1 MRVIC
6 QFKILAIIVLSFF
19 VLSSKGQV
27 YQSMPQYGYSGP
39 RFNMDS
45 TLSIPTVCG
54 TPTLKSNLTKKAAIA
69 FDSCNNRFYQYNPK
83 TLAWS
88 QISGGGGGSTD
99 TTSLSNRIDLKVNI
113 SDTASMLS
121 PYLRKIDTTNKFVS
135 SVSKLNDSTIRV
147 IKGST
152 TTDISITS
160 VASATSATRLLTSVY
175 NNSGATITK
184 GSVIYINGRHSSN
197 LPTIAKAQANTE
209 ANSYSTFALVQDDI
223 TNNNSGLVI
232 QAGNIGS
239 LNLPTSSYTDG
250 QLVYLSPTT
259 AGGITTTKPLAPY
272 HIVKIGTITRAHPTQ
287 GSIELK
293 IENGWQLDELSDV
306 KIALVPADSVILQ
319 FSRVD
324 SLWHDVSVTSAIGK
338 KVDSIYRTSGKDSII
353 FTINNKRY
361 AIKDSIGSGGG
372 SSLTI
377 KNSGST
383 ITTAAT
389 SIDFTGSGVTSSAT
403 GGAVTVN
410 ISGGTSG
417 GGGGSDTLVTVK
429 VYNAEATTISKG
441 NVVYIDSSNSGRIS
455 VKKASNDVEAI
466 ATRVIGLAATNIA
479 AGDTGYIIT
488 QGTLTGVYTLDNN
501 GGKSIYLST
510 NGNFT
515 STMPSYPRSVIY
527 LGVIAKQDASGS
539 IYINPQLLFNL
550 KQLSGVQITNDYNN
564 KILYYDS
571 LYNIWAQTSIAFGS
585 NLSNDSTILSY
596 GTKRM
601 AAVNKASPGGTYGGA
616 IQYKKIDE
624 FQLAGANTFAYD
636 PVNKSVVIA
645 DTTQEVES
653 EHPLA
658 RLDVHEGDIG
668 GLIRNYEIAQF
679 SRQGDCKLGVFTTN
693 TYSSGSGSSILLGN
707 ALNTNSSGYYPGF
720 EMQNVNDSSY
730 GGYVRF
736 NYVHRNQATGIVAEA
751 SADLLRINSSGKVE
765 INPINYSLAASPRL
779 VVGEDNS
786 GEAMI
791 ETSGDAY
798 IQGKLTSKSA
808 RIKNITFVDD
818 GASTTYTATSTDH
831 IIIFATY
838 DNNSTVVLPS
848 SPEDGREL
856 IIKHAGDFANYTL
869 TIDGGSHEI
878 SELGSYTGTILND
891 SIPNAITIV
900 YYNGSWYTLTG
911 QYQ

>member
-1 MRVIC
+1 
-6 QFKILAIIVLSFF
+6 
-19 VLSSKGQV
+19 
-27 YQSMPQYGYSGP
+27 MPQYGYSGP

-54 TPTLKSNLTKKAAIA
+54 VPTLKSNLTKKAAIA

-83 TLAWS
+83 TLTWS

-99 TTSLSNRIDLKVNI
+99 TTSLSNRIDLKLNI

-152 TTDISITS
+152 TTDITLTPT
-160 VASATSATRLLTSVY
+160 ATVTAATRLVTSVY
-175 NNSGATITK
+175 NNSGSTITK

-250 QLVYLSPTT
+250 QVVYLSPTT

-272 HIVKIGTITRAHPTQ
+272 HIVKIGTITRAHPTL

-372 SSLTI
+372 SLTI

-410 ISGGTSG
+410 IPGGTS
-417 GGGGSDTLVTVK
+417 GGGGSDTLVTAK
-429 VYNAEATTISKG
+429 VYNAESSTILKG
-441 NVVYIDSSNSGRIS
+441 TVVYIYSTNSGRIS
-455 VKKASNDVEAI
+455 VKRASNNIDSVS
-466 ATRVIGLAATNIA
+466 TRVLGLAATNIA

-488 QGTLTGVYTLDNN
+488 QGTLNGVYTFNDTE
-501 GGKSIYLST
+501 GQPIYLST
-510 NGNFT
+510 SGNFT
-515 STMPSYPRSVIY
+515 STMPEYPNSVIS
-527 LGVIAKQDASGS
+527 LGIISKSAPSGS

-550 KQLSGVQITNDYNN
+550 KQLSGVSITDNYANT
-564 KILYYDS
+564 ILYLDS
-571 LYNIWAQTSIAFGS
+571 SFVSGSPYKIWKETSI
-585 NLSNDSTILSY
+585 NLVPNASNDSTLLVY
-596 GTKRM
+596 GKKRM
-601 AAVNKASPGGTYGGA
+601 AVVNKATPGGIYGGA
-616 IQYKKIDE
+616 VQYKAIDGGM
-624 FQLAGANTFAYD
+624 AGANTFAYD
-636 PVNKSVVIA
+636 PINKSVVIA

-679 SRQGDCKLGVFTTN
+679 SKQGDCKLGVFTTN

-751 SADLLRINSSGKVE
+751 SADLLRINSSGTVE
-765 INPINYSLAASPRL
+765 INPTNYSLGASPRL
-779 VVGEDNS
+779 VIGEDNT
-786 GEAMI
+786 GATLEV
-791 ETSGDAY
+791 SGDAY
-798 IQGKLTSKSA
+798 MSGKITGGAA
-808 RIKNITFVDD
+808 RVKHATIVDD
-818 GASTTYTATSTDH
+818 ASSTTYTVTSTDH
-831 IIIFATY
+831 IIIFATN
-838 DNNSTVVLPS
+838 DNNCTINLPA
-848 SPEDGREL
+848 SPEEGREL
-856 IIKHAGDFANYTL
+856 IIKHAGAVGDYTL
-869 TIDGGSHEI
+869 TIDGGTNEI
-878 SELGSYTGTILND
+878 YDVGGTAATILND
-891 SIPNAITIV
+891 SQPNTITIIFS
-900 YYNGSWYTLTG
+900 NGSWFTLSG